1 MSDLK
6 TILSEEYNKV
16 ASSLNIKE
24 LLNMVEEVMELP
36 IAEYL
41 APELV
46 KERKTQDLT
55 FKLSMIPEIE
65 VSELG
70 WSDVRTPEGGGE
82 PVKGRERQLLESYLE
97 NILGG
102 EAARG
107 LDSLPQQLN
116 KLSSFYDNP
125 EQYLG
130 TAETR
135 PQKIQQAVS
144 MLVFYKTLTK
154 IIANFN
160 ASSAGFSFESF
171 LATLLDGVQV
181 PANTGTIADFYAGGT
196 DGEPISLKLYNEKSV
211 EVGGSFVDLV
221 GDLLN
226 DSKDNR
232 MTYLVVMKNLKGEAE
247 NLTGNLTFY
256 QFDFTLDNVMDI
268 IGDSKPASAAT
279 IILPLE
285 GNEISDVE
293 APERI
298 RITSDMVQELFVQNL
313 NDIVKNEQAVEAIIS
328 SPYFQYG
335 TDEMLSIASSS
346 TPVRRYADK
355 RKASN
360 RENMEQVLRGLSA
373 FENEE
378 NVDQIVLAIYGAL
391 DKAAVQVKELRA
403 GRKEKIAQILPSLS
417 TYRVTKGSK
426 GEKRASEAENINV
439 AAEKSIEYYDNLK
452 GNREAQKKA
461 LLKTNGYLNEM
472 QFSLNKA
479 EVLKLAEPMAS
490 LEVGAEAIQK
500 MLSQTTSLLNSEVFA
515 IFDSLRNLSDNLNG
529 FFASGLGDTEKAT
542 DAIEN
547 AQDIE
552 TKTEKVKSG
561 S

>member
-6 TILSEEYNKV
+6 SILEEEYNKV
-16 ASSLNIKE
+16 FSTIKGKD
-24 LLNMVEEVMELP
+24 LLQMVEEVIELP
-36 IAEYL
+36 ISKYL
-41 APELV
+41 VPELV
-46 KERKTQDLT
+46 QERKTQDLT

-82 PVKGRERQLLESYLE
+82 PVKGRDRQLLESYLE

-102 EAARG
+102 EVARG
-107 LDSLPQQLN
+107 LDSLPQQLD

-130 TAETR
+130 SAETR

-196 DGEPISLKLYNEKSV
+196 DGEPVSLKLYNEKSV

-256 QFDFTLDNVMDI
+256 QFDFTIDNVMDI

-285 GNEISDVE
+285 GEQLPSVD

-298 RITSDMVQELFVQNL
+298 RITTELVQDLFVQNL
-313 NDIVKNEQAVEAIIS
+313 KELINNDQIVEAIVS

-335 TDEMLSIASSS
+335 TDEMLSLASTS

-355 RKASN
+355 RKAEN
-360 RENMEQVLRGLSA
+360 RDNMEQILRGMPT

-378 NVDQIVLAIYGAL
+378 NLSQVVLVIYEAL
-391 DKAAVQVKELRA
+391 DKASAQVKELRA

-417 TYRVTKGSK
+417 SYRVTKGSK
-426 GEKRASEAENINV
+426 GDKRAGEAENINV
-439 AAEKSIEYYDNLK
+439 AAEKSIQFYDSLK
-452 GNREAQKKA
+452 GNRDAQKKA

-479 EVLKLAEPMAS
+479 EVMKLAEPMAS

-542 DAIEN
+542 EAIGN

-552 TKTEKVKSG
+552 TKTEKVQSD

>member
-116 KLSSFYDNP
+116 KLSSFYNNP
-125 EQYLG
+125 EQYLES
-130 TAETR
+130 AETR
-135 PQKIQQAVS
+135 PEKIQQAVS

-298 RITSDMVQELFVQNL
+298 RITTDMVQELFVQNL
-313 NDIVKNEQAVEAIIS
+313 NDIIKNEQAVGAITA

-335 TDEMLSIASSS
+335 TDEMLSIASTS

-360 RENMEQVLRGLSA
+360 RENMEQILRGIQA
-373 FENEE
+373 FENEQ

-391 DKAAVQVKELRA
+391 DKAAIQVKELRA

-426 GEKRASEAENINV
+426 GDKRASEAANINV
-439 AAEKSIEYYDNLK
+439 AAEKSIEYYNNLK

-542 DAIEN
+542 EAIGN

>member
-6 TILSEEYNKV
+6 SILEEEYNKV
-16 ASSLNIKE
+16 LSTIKGKD
-24 LLNMVEEVMELP
+24 LLQMVEEVMELP
-36 IAEYL
+36 ISKYL
-41 APELV
+41 VPELV
-46 KERKTQDLT
+46 QERKSQDLT

-82 PVKGRERQLLESYLE
+82 PVKGRDRQLLESYLE

-102 EAARG
+102 EVARG
-107 LDSLPQQLN
+107 LDSLPQQLD

-125 EQYLG
+125 EQYLAS
-130 TAETR
+130 AETR

-285 GNEISDVE
+285 GDEISGVE

-313 NDIVKNEQAVEAIIS
+313 NDIVKNEQAVGAIIA

-335 TDEMLSIASSS
+335 TDEML
-346 TPVRRYADK
+346 
-355 RKASN
+355 
-360 RENMEQVLRGLSA
+360 
-373 FENEE
+373 
-378 NVDQIVLAIYGAL
+378 
-391 DKAAVQVKELRA
+391 
-403 GRKEKIAQILPSLS
+403 
-417 TYRVTKGSK
+417 
-426 GEKRASEAENINV
+426 
-439 AAEKSIEYYDNLK
+439 
-452 GNREAQKKA
+452 
-461 LLKTNGYLNEM
+461 
-472 QFSLNKA
+472 
-479 EVLKLAEPMAS
+479 
-490 LEVGAEAIQK
+490 
-500 MLSQTTSLLNSEVFA
+500 
-515 IFDSLRNLSDNLNG
+515 
-529 FFASGLGDTEKAT
+529 
-542 DAIEN
+542 
-547 AQDIE
+547 
-552 TKTEKVKSG
+552 
-561 S
+561 

>member
-1 MSDLK
+1 MGDYLK
-6 TILSEEYNKV
+6 DMFINVRHKVDSGPDPIQEVISEVLEFIQYTG
-16 ASSLNIKE
+16 
-24 LLNMVEEVMELP
+24 
-36 IAEYL
+36 
-41 APELV
+41 LV
-46 KERKTQDLT
+46 TERKTKDLT

-70 WSDVRTPEGGGE
+70 WSDVRTPDGGGK
-82 PVKGRERQLLESYLE
+82 PVKGRERQLLENYLE
-97 NILGG
+97 NILGAESG
-102 EAARG
+102 RG
-107 LDSLPQQLN
+107 LDSLPQQLS
-116 KLSSFYDNP
+116 KLGDFYENP
-125 EQYLG
+125 QRYLQA
-130 TAETR
+130 AETR
-135 PQKIQQAVS
+135 SAKIQQAIS

-226 DSKDNR
+226 DSKNNK

-268 IGDSKPASAAT
+268 IGESKPASKAC

-285 GNEISDVE
+285 GNELSDVE

-298 RITSDMVQELFVQNL
+298 RITTDMVQELFVQNL
-313 NDIVKNEQAVEAIIS
+313 KDLIDNDQAVNAIIS

-335 TDEMLSIASSS
+335 TDEMMSIASSS
-346 TPVRRYADK
+346 SPVRRYADK

-360 RENMEQVLRGLSA
+360 RENMEQVLRGISA
-373 FENEE
+373 FENQEGLS
-378 NVDQIVLAIYGAL
+378 NVVLAIYAAL
-391 DKAAVQVKELRA
+391 DKASVQVRDLRA

-417 TYRVTKGSK
+417 SYRVTKGSK
-426 GEKRASEAENINV
+426 GEKRAAEASNINE
-439 AAEKSIEYYDNLK
+439 AAERSIEYYNGIK
-452 GNREAQKKA
+452 GNREAQKRA

-479 EVLKLAEPMAS
+479 EVLQLAEPMAS
-490 LEVGAEAIQK
+490 LEVGAEAIKK
-500 MLSQTTSLLNSEVFA
+500 MLSETTSLLNSEVFT
-515 IFDSLRNLSDNLNG
+515 IFNSLRELSDNLNG
-529 FFASGLGDTEKAT
+529 FFASGLADTEKAT
-542 DAIEN
+542 NAIGDAQNIES
-547 AQDIE
+547 
-552 TKTEKVKSG
+552 KTEKVRDDK
-561 S
+561 

>member
-6 TILSEEYNKV
+6 SILSEEYNKV
-16 ASSLNIKE
+16 ASTLNIKE

-102 EAARG
+102 DVARG
-107 LDSLPQQLN
+107 LDSLPQQLD
-116 KLSSFYDNP
+116 KLSSFYNNP
-125 EQYLG
+125 EQYLD
-130 TAETR
+130 AADTR

-171 LATLLDGVQV
+171 LATLLDGIQV

-196 DGEPISLKLYNEKSV
+196 DGEPVSLKLYNEKSV

-285 GNEISDVE
+285 GEQLPDVD

-298 RITSDMVQELFVQNL
+298 RITTELVQDLFVQNL
-313 NDIVKNEQAVEAIIS
+313 KDLIGNDQIVDAIVS

-335 TDEMLSIASSS
+335 TDEMLSLASTSA
-346 TPVRRYADK
+346 PVRRYADK

-360 RENMEQVLRGLSA
+360 RENMEQILRGIPTFETEEDLSQ
-373 FENEE
+373 
-378 NVDQIVLAIYGAL
+378 VVLVIYEAL
-391 DKAAVQVKELRA
+391 DKASAQVKELRA

-417 TYRVTKGSK
+417 GYRVTKGSK
-426 GEKRASEAENINV
+426 GEKRAGEAENISA
-439 AAEKSIEYYDNLK
+439 AAEKSIQFYDNLK

-479 EVLKLAEPMAS
+479 EVMKLAEPMAS

-500 MLSQTTSLLNSEVFA
+500 MLSQTTSLLNSEVFS

-542 DAIEN
+542 NAIEN

-552 TKTEKVKSG
+552 TKTEKVQSDT
-561 S
+561 

>member
-1 MSDLK
+1 
-6 TILSEEYNKV
+6 
-16 ASSLNIKE
+16 
-24 LLNMVEEVMELP
+24 
-36 IAEYL
+36 
-41 APELV
+41 
-46 KERKTQDLT
+46 
-55 FKLSMIPEIE
+55 
-65 VSELG
+65 
-70 WSDVRTPEGGGE
+70 
-82 PVKGRERQLLESYLE
+82 
-97 NILGG
+97 
-102 EAARG
+102 
-107 LDSLPQQLN
+107 
-116 KLSSFYDNP
+116 
-125 EQYLG
+125 
-130 TAETR
+130 
-135 PQKIQQAVS
+135 
-144 MLVFYKTLTK
+144 
-154 IIANFN
+154 
-160 ASSAGFSFESF
+160 
-171 LATLLDGVQV
+171 
-181 PANTGTIADFYAGGT
+181 
-196 DGEPISLKLYNEKSV
+196 
-211 EVGGSFVDLV
+211 
-221 GDLLN
+221 
-226 DSKDNR
+226 
-232 MTYLVVMKNLKGEAE
+232 
-247 NLTGNLTFY
+247 
-256 QFDFTLDNVMDI
+256 
-268 IGDSKPASAAT
+268 
-279 IILPLE
+279 
-285 GNEISDVE
+285 
-293 APERI
+293 
-298 RITSDMVQELFVQNL
+298 MVQELFVQNL
-313 NDIVKNEQAVEAIIS
+313 NDIIKNEQAVGAITA

-335 TDEMLSIASSS
+335 TDEMLSIASTS

-355 RKASN
+355 RKKEN
-360 RENMEQVLRGLSA
+360 RENMEQILRGLSA

>member
-1 MSDLK
+1 MGDYLNDMFIEIREK
-6 TILSEEYNKV
+6 TDDSVDPIQEVFN
-16 ASSLNIKE
+16 
-24 LLNMVEEVMELP
+24 EVMGLIEKTGL
-36 IAEYL
+36 IT
-41 APELV
+41 
-46 KERKTQDLT
+46 ERKTKDLT

-70 WSDVRTPEGGGE
+70 WSDVRTPDDGGQ
-82 PVKGRERQLLESYLE
+82 PVKGRERQLLENYLE
-97 NILGG
+97 NILGS
-102 EAARG
+102 EAVRG
-107 LDSLPQQLN
+107 LDSLPQQLA
-116 KLSSFYDNP
+116 KLSDFYQNP
-125 EQYLG
+125 ERYLED
-130 TAETR
+130 AETR
-135 PQKIQQAVS
+135 SAKIQQAVS

-181 PANTGTIADFYAGGT
+181 PANTGTIADFYAGGI

-247 NLTGNLTFY
+247 NLTGSLTFY
-256 QFDFTLDNVMDI
+256 QFDFTLDNVMNI
-268 IGDSKPASAAT
+268 IGDSKPASKAC

-285 GNEISDVE
+285 DNELSSVE

-298 RITSDMVQELFVQNL
+298 RITTDMVQELFVQNL
-313 NDIVKNEQAVEAIIS
+313 KELINNEQAIEAIVS

-335 TDEMLSIASSS
+335 TDEMMSIASTSS
-346 TPVRRYADK
+346 PVRRYADK

-360 RENMEQVLRGLSA
+360 RENMEQILRGMPA
-373 FENEE
+373 FQNQEDLGNL
-378 NVDQIVLAIYGAL
+378 VLAIYTAL
-391 DKAAVQVKELRA
+391 DKASVQVKELRA

-417 TYRVTKGSK
+417 SYRVTKGSK
-426 GEKRASEAENINV
+426 GEKRAAEAGNINE
-439 AAEKSIEYYDNLK
+439 AAERSIEYYNRLK
-452 GNREAQKKA
+452 NNKDAQKSA

-479 EVLKLAEPMAS
+479 EVLKLAEPMAT
-490 LEVGAEAIQK
+490 LEVGAAAIQK
-500 MLSQTTSLLNSEVFA
+500 MLSETTSLLNSEVFT
-515 IFDSLRNLSDNLNG
+515 IFNSLRELSDNLNG
-529 FFASGLGDTEKAT
+529 FFASGLADTEKAT
-542 DAIEN
+542 SAIGDAQNIES
-547 AQDIE
+547 
-552 TKTEKVKSG
+552 KTEKVRDDK
-561 S
+561 

>member
-1 MSDLK
+1 MADLSS
-6 TILSEEYNKV
+6 ILKEEYDKKQ
-16 ASSLNIKE
+16 SSINIQN
-24 LLNMVEEVMELP
+24 LLEMVEEVMELP
-36 IAEYL
+36 ISSYL
-41 APELV
+41 IPELV
-46 KERKTQDLT
+46 QEEATKELT
-55 FKLSMIPEIE
+55 LKLSMIPEIE

-70 WSDVRTPEGGGE
+70 WSDVRTPEGGGA
-82 PVKGRERQLLESYLE
+82 PVKGRERQLLENYLE
-97 NILGG
+97 NILGSDT
-102 EAARG
+102 ARS
-107 LDSLPQQLN
+107 LQSLPEQLN

-125 EQYLG
+125 EQYLEG
-130 TAETR
+130 AETR
-135 PQKIQQAVS
+135 AQKIQQAIS
-144 MLVFYKTLTK
+144 LLVFYKTLTK

-171 LATLLDGVQV
+171 LATLLDGIQV
-181 PANTGTIADFYAGGT
+181 PANSGTIADFYAGGT
-196 DGEPISLKLYNEKSV
+196 DGEPVSLKLYNEKGV

-279 IILPLE
+279 IILPIE
-285 GNEISDVE
+285 GEQLPDVD

-298 RITSDMVQELFVQNL
+298 RITTELVQDLFVQNL
-313 NDIVKNEQAVEAIIS
+313 KDLIGNDQIVEAIVS

-335 TDEMLSIASSS
+335 TDEMLSLASTSA
-346 TPVRRYADK
+346 PVRRYADK
-355 RKASN
+355 RKANN
-360 RENMEQVLRGLSA
+360 RENMEQILRGIPT

-378 NVDQIVLAIYGAL
+378 NLSQVVLVIYEAL
-391 DKAAVQVKELRA
+391 DKASAQVKELRA

-417 TYRVTKGSK
+417 SYRVTKGSK
-426 GEKRASEAENINV
+426 GEKRADETENINV
-439 AAEKSIEYYDNLK
+439 AAEKSIQFYDNLK
-452 GNREAQKKA
+452 GNKEAQKKA

-490 LEVGAEAIQK
+490 LEVGAVAIQK
-500 MLSQTTSLLNSEVFA
+500 MLNHTTTLLNSEVFA

-542 DAIEN
+542 DAIGN

-552 TKTEKVKSG
+552 TKTEKVKSDT
-561 S
+561 

>member
-6 TILSEEYNKV
+6 SILEEEYNKV
-16 ASSLNIKE
+16 LSTIKGKD
-24 LLNMVEEVMELP
+24 LLQMVEEVMELP
-36 IAEYL
+36 ISKYL
-41 APELV
+41 VPELV
-46 KERKTQDLT
+46 QERKSQDLT

-82 PVKGRERQLLESYLE
+82 PVKGRDRQLLESYLE

-102 EAARG
+102 EVARG
-107 LDSLPQQLN
+107 LDSLPQQLD

-125 EQYLG
+125 EQYLAS
-130 TAETR
+130 AETR

-285 GNEISDVE
+285 GDEISGVE

-313 NDIVKNEQAVEAIIS
+313 NDIVKNEQAVGTIIA

-335 TDEMLSIASSS
+335 TDEMLSIASTS

-360 RENMEQVLRGLSA
+360 RENMEQILRGMQA

-378 NVDQIVLAIYGAL
+378 NVEQIVLAIYGAL
-391 DKAAVQVKELRA
+391 DKAALQVKELRS

-452 GNREAQKKA
+452 GNRDAQKKA

-542 DAIEN
+542 EAIGN

-552 TKTEKVKSG
+552 TKTEKVQSD

>member
-1 MSDLK
+1 MSDYLK
-6 TILSEEYNKV
+6 DMFIEVREKTKQASPLNELEQIIDSVTKVIYDKAIVSEKK
-16 ASSLNIKE
+16 S
-24 LLNMVEEVMELP
+24 
-36 IAEYL
+36 
-41 APELV
+41 
-46 KERKTQDLT
+46 QDLT

-70 WSDVRTPEGGGE
+70 WSDVRTPDGGGA

-102 EAARG
+102 DSARG
-107 LDSLPQQLN
+107 LDSLPEQLN
-116 KLSSFYDNP
+116 KLSNFYNNP
-125 EQYLG
+125 EQYLQS
-130 TAETR
+130 AETR
-135 PQKIQQAVS
+135 SAKIQQAVS

-247 NLTGNLTFY
+247 NLTGSLTFY

-268 IGDSKPASAAT
+268 IGDSKPASAAC

-285 GNEISDVE
+285 DNELSDVE

-298 RITSDMVQELFVQNL
+298 RVTKDMVQELFIQNL
-313 NDIVKNEQAVEAIIS
+313 KDLINNDQIVDAIVS
-328 SPYFQYG
+328 NPYFQYG
-335 TDEMLSIASSS
+335 TDEMFSIASSS

-360 RENMEQVLRGLSA
+360 RENIEQVLRGIPAL
-373 FENEE
+373 ENAQELG
-378 NVDQIVLAIYGAL
+378 QFVLAIYSAL
-391 DKAAVQVKELRA
+391 DKASVQVGDLRS

-417 TYRVTKGSK
+417 SYRVTKGSK
-426 GEKRASEAENINV
+426 GQKRSAEAENINA
-439 AAEKSIEYYDNLK
+439 AAERSIEYYNGIK
-452 GNREAQKKA
+452 GNRDAQKQA
-461 LLKTNGYLNEM
+461 LLKSNGYLNEM
-472 QFSLNKA
+472 QFSLNRT
-479 EVLKLAEPMAS
+479 EVLSLAKPMAS
-490 LEVGAEAIQK
+490 LEVGAAAIQQ
-500 MLSQTTSLLNSEVFA
+500 MLAQTTSLLNSEVFA
-515 IFDSLRNLSDNLNG
+515 IFESLRGLSDNLNG
-529 FFASGLGDTEKAT
+529 FFASGLADTEKAT
-542 DAIEN
+542 SAIGDAQN
-547 AQDIE
+547 IE
-552 TKTEKVKSG
+552 TKTEKVRDTE
-561 S
+561 

>member
-360 RENMEQVLRGLSA
+360 RENMEQVLRGLPA

-439 AAEKSIEYYDNLK
+439 AAEKSIEYYNNLK
-452 GNREAQKKA
+452 GNRDAQKKA

-542 DAIEN
+542 EAIGN

-552 TKTEKVKSG
+552 TKTEKVKSD

>member
-1 MSDLK
+1 MSDYLK
-6 TILSEEYNKV
+6 DMFIEVRQKKESAPDPIQEVISEVLGFIQNTG
-16 ASSLNIKE
+16 
-24 LLNMVEEVMELP
+24 
-36 IAEYL
+36 
-41 APELV
+41 LV
-46 KERKTQDLT
+46 IERKTQDLT

-70 WSDVRTPEGGGE
+70 WSDVRTPDGGGQ
-82 PVKGRERQLLESYLE
+82 PVKGRERQLLENYLE
-97 NILGG
+97 NILGS
-102 EAARG
+102 ETARG
-107 LDSLPQQLN
+107 LDSLPQQLA
-116 KLSSFYDNP
+116 KLSDFYDNP
-125 EQYLG
+125 EKYLQG
-130 TAETR
+130 AETR
-135 PQKIQQAVS
+135 SAKIQQAVS

-160 ASSAGFSFESF
+160 AASAGFSFESF

-226 DSKDNR
+226 DSKNNR

-268 IGDSKPASAAT
+268 IGDSKPASKAC

-285 GNEISDVE
+285 GNELSGVE

-298 RITSDMVQELFVQNL
+298 RITTDMVQELFVQNL
-313 NDIVKNEQAVEAIIS
+313 KELVKNDQAVDAIIS

-335 TDEMLSIASSS
+335 TDEMMSIASSS
-346 TPVRRYADK
+346 SPVRRYADK

-360 RENMEQVLRGLSA
+360 RENMEQVLRGIPA
-373 FENEE
+373 FETQEDLS
-378 NVDQIVLAIYGAL
+378 NVVLAIYAAL
-391 DKAAVQVKELRA
+391 DKASVQVRDLRA

-417 TYRVTKGSK
+417 SYRVTKGSK
-426 GEKRASEAENINV
+426 GEKKAAEAENINV
-439 AAEKSIEYYDNLK
+439 AAENSIQYYDNLK
-452 GNREAQKKA
+452 GNTQAQKRA

-479 EVLKLAEPMAS
+479 EVLKLAEPMAT
-490 LEVGAEAIQK
+490 LEVGAASIQK
-500 MLSQTTSLLNSEVFA
+500 MLSETTSLLNSEVFS
-515 IFDSLRNLSDNLNG
+515 IFNSLRELSDNLNG
-529 FFASGLGDTEKAT
+529 FFASGLADTEKAT
-542 DAIEN
+542 GAIGDAQNIES
-547 AQDIE
+547 
-552 TKTEKVKSG
+552 KTEKVRDEK
-561 S
+561 

>member
-6 TILSEEYNKV
+6 SILEEEYNKV
-16 ASSLNIKE
+16 LSTIKGKD
-24 LLNMVEEVMELP
+24 LLQMVEEVMELP
-36 IAEYL
+36 ISKYL
-41 APELV
+41 VPELV
-46 KERKTQDLT
+46 QERKSQDLT

-82 PVKGRERQLLESYLE
+82 PVKGRDRQLLESYLE

-102 EAARG
+102 EVARG
-107 LDSLPQQLN
+107 LDSLPQQLD

-125 EQYLG
+125 EQYLAS
-130 TAETR
+130 AETR

-285 GNEISDVE
+285 GNEISGVE

-313 NDIVKNEQAVEAIIS
+313 NDIIKNEQAVEAIIS

-355 RKASN
+355 RKKEN
-360 RENMEQVLRGLSA
+360 RENMEQVLRGMSA

-391 DKAAVQVKELRA
+391 DKAAVQVMELRA

-452 GNREAQKKA
+452 GNRDAQKKA

-490 LEVGAEAIQK
+490 LEVGAEAIQN

-542 DAIEN
+542 EAIGN

-552 TKTEKVKSG
+552 TKTEKVQSD

>member
-1 MSDLK
+1 MADYIKDMFIEVREK
-6 TILSEEYNKV
+6 TKKTSPLNELEQIISSVTKV
-16 ASSLNIKE
+16 IYDKAIVS
-24 LLNMVEEVMELP
+24 
-36 IAEYL
+36 
-41 APELV
+41 
-46 KERKTQDLT
+46 ERKSQDLT

-70 WSDVRTPEGGGE
+70 WSDVRTPEGGGV
-82 PVKGRERQLLESYLE
+82 PVKGRERQLLEDYLE
-97 NILGG
+97 NILGSDI
-102 EAARG
+102 ARG
-107 LDSLPQQLN
+107 LDSLPQQLD

-130 TAETR
+130 AADSR
-135 PQKIQQAVS
+135 PQKIQQAIS

-196 DGEPISLKLYNEKSV
+196 DGEPISLKLYNEKGV

-285 GNEISDVE
+285 GENLPDVE

-298 RITSDMVQELFVQNL
+298 RVTVDMVQELFVQNL
-313 NDIVKNEQAVEAIIS
+313 KELLKNDQVVSAITTA
-328 SPYFQYG
+328 PHFQYG
-335 TDEMLSIASSS
+335 TDEMLSIASTSS
-346 TPVRRYADK
+346 PVRKYADK

-360 RENMEQVLRGLSA
+360 RENMEQILRGIPA
-373 FENEE
+373 FENAE
-378 NVDQIVLAIYGAL
+378 NLEQIVSAIYAAL
-391 DKAAVQVKELRA
+391 DKAAIQVKELRA

-417 TYRVTKGSK
+417 SYRVTKGSK
-426 GEKRASEAENINV
+426 GDKRASEAENINV
-439 AAEKSIEYYDNLK
+439 AAANSIKFYDKLR
-452 GNREAQKKA
+452 GDREAQKRA

-479 EVLKLAEPMAS
+479 EVLKLAEPMAT
-490 LEVGAEAIQK
+490 LEVGAQAIQK
-500 MLSQTTSLLNSEVFA
+500 MLSATTSLLNSEVFA
-515 IFDSLRNLSDNLNG
+515 IFESLRELSDNLNG
-529 FFASGLGDTEKAT
+529 FFASGLADTEKAT
-542 DAIEN
+542 GAIDDAQNIE
-547 AQDIE
+547 A
-552 TKTEKVKSG
+552 KTEKVRDDK
-561 S
+561 

>member
-1 MSDLK
+1 
-6 TILSEEYNKV
+6 
-16 ASSLNIKE
+16 
-24 LLNMVEEVMELP
+24 
-36 IAEYL
+36 
-41 APELV
+41 
-46 KERKTQDLT
+46 
-55 FKLSMIPEIE
+55 
-65 VSELG
+65 
-70 WSDVRTPEGGGE
+70 
-82 PVKGRERQLLESYLE
+82 
-97 NILGG
+97 
-102 EAARG
+102 
-107 LDSLPQQLN
+107 
-116 KLSSFYDNP
+116 
-125 EQYLG
+125 
-130 TAETR
+130 
-135 PQKIQQAVS
+135 
-144 MLVFYKTLTK
+144 
-154 IIANFN
+154 
-160 ASSAGFSFESF
+160 
-171 LATLLDGVQV
+171 
-181 PANTGTIADFYAGGT
+181 
-196 DGEPISLKLYNEKSV
+196 
-211 EVGGSFVDLV
+211 
-221 GDLLN
+221 
-226 DSKDNR
+226 
-232 MTYLVVMKNLKGEAE
+232 
-247 NLTGNLTFY
+247 
-256 QFDFTLDNVMDI
+256 MDI

-335 TDEMLSIASSS
+335 TDEMLSIASSA

-360 RENMEQVLRGLSA
+360 RENMEQVLRGLPA

-439 AAEKSIEYYDNLK
+439 AAEKSIEYYNNLK
-452 GNREAQKKA
+452 GNRDAQKKA

-515 IFDSLRNLSDNLNG
+515 IFDSLRSLSDNLNG
-529 FFASGLGDTEKAT
+529 FFASGLGDTQKAT
-542 DAIEN
+542 EAIGN

-552 TKTEKVKSG
+552 TKTEKVKSD